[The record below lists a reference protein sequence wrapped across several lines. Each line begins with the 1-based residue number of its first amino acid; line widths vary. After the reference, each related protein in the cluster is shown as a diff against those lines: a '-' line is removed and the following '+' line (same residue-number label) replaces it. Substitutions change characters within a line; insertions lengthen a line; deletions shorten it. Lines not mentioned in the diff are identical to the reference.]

1 MSTRRLAVLVAF
13 ADAARGAAL
22 AEALGDDNFVIVVHP
37 SELEEPGAADVIVS
51 DGAML
56 DPEGL
61 PQVVV
66 GGRAGAPAA
75 AATLPADAGPPLIAA
90 AARLAA
96 AGYRLV
102 PAERGGSPGSDGQA
116 GLTQR
121 EREALEL
128 LAEGAS
134 NKLIARKLD
143 ISVHTAK
150 FHVAAVLAKLHARN
164 RADAVAIGLRQGL
177 LYL

>member
-22 AEALGDDNFVIVVHP
+22 AEALGDDNSVIVVHP

-96 AGYRLV
+96 RRLPAGAGGAWRQPGQRWPGRAH
-102 PAERGGSPGSDGQA
+102 PA
-116 GLTQR
+116 
-121 EREALEL
+121 
-128 LAEGAS
+128 
-134 NKLIARKLD
+134 
-143 ISVHTAK
+143 
-150 FHVAAVLAKLHARN
+150 
-164 RADAVAIGLRQGL
+164 
-177 LYL
+177 